1 MAGMDVDMGGPH
13 LRTVAHHRS
22 CVPPLLMHFD
32 TSQPSIC
39 SVTLYN
45 VYDPLDGRDSGPAQ
59 FQNEGISVRSRE
71 RVQVVNLC
79 QKRRIYGP
87 SGRIAAPAS

>member
-1 MAGMDVDMGGPH
+1 MAGMDVDMGGTH

-32 TSQPSIC
+32 TSQRSTC
-39 SVTLYN
+39 SVRLYE
-45 VYDPLDGRDSGPAQ
+45 VYGPLDGHDSGPAQ
-59 FQNEGISVRSRE
+59 FQNEILSVRSRE
-71 RVQVVNLC
+71 RVQVVKSC
-79 QKRRIYGP
+79 QKSRIYRP